1 MVRSR
6 FGEICSC
13 CCIPALPGPA
23 WVLLNYV
30 LHAIL
35 CTSVHFDLRLPIRF
49 PKNDIALVRLQH
61 RMDLKKGDRRVCLP
75 SNALDRN
82 NKT

>member
-1 MVRSR
+1 MSEQA
-6 FGEICSC
+6 FLS
-13 CCIPALPGPA
+13 
-23 WVLLNYV
+23 
-30 LHAIL
+30 
-35 CTSVHFDLRLPIRF
+35 TSDTQSSLQGACLPIRF

-82 NKT
+82 NYQ